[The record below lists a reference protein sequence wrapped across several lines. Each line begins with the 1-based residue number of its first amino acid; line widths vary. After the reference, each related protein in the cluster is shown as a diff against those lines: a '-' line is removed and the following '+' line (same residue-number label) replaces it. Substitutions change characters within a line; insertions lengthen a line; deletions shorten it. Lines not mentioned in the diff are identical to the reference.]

1 MAFKYINPG
10 YPELFDGFKDARA
23 LRGGNSKTMNP
34 ENGVYIDL
42 MSAAGIVKIPSLSS
56 ICIKFD
62 TYYKKSENRYKVLRV
77 YSGDDVIVGLQHM
90 KSVNHGF
97 SYSINDEINESNG
110 DNSEAFPHPQALKTD
125 VLHTVLVYVS
135 LAAGKTILSITVDG
149 IEQVNTQSSG
159 KYEKITAVT
168 FAGANKLDAGFDGLA
183 NIIISDRDCS
193 NEHVA
198 IAKLN
203 VDNSGGVTVDIDK
216 LKESMLENID
226 FSDQI
231 TALQVGQT
239 SIDLDTGHTA
249 AEIVDDFT
257 VETKTPTDRGGVMF
271 TSLAQD
277 PISKQNW
284 DLETLKARTFAVK
297 AAKT

>member
-23 LRGGNSKTMNP
+23 LRGGNSKTMNL

-62 TYYKKSENRYKVLRV
+62 TYYKKSADRYKVLRV
-77 YSGDDVIVGLQHM
+77 YSGDDVIAGLQHLN
-90 KSVNHGF
+90 SDGPGF
-97 SYSINDEINESNG
+97 SYSINSEIDESNG
-110 DNSEAFPHPQALKTD
+110 DNSEPFPQLWATG
-125 VLHTVLVYVS
+125 VFHTVLVYVS
-135 LAAGKTILSITVDG
+135 LAAGKTILSVTVDG
-149 IEQVNTQSSG
+149 IEQINTQSSG

-168 FAGANKLDAGFDGLA
+168 FAGANKLDAGYDGLA

-216 LKESMLENID
+216 LKESILENSD

-249 AEIVDDFT
+249 AEIVDGLT
-257 VETKTPTDRGGVMF
+257 VETKPPTDRGGVMF

-284 DLETLKARTFAVK
+284 DLETLKARTFSVK

>member
-62 TYYKKSENRYKVLRV
+62 TYYQKSESRYKVLRV
-77 YSGDDVIVGLQHM
+77 YSGDDVIVGLQHIN
-90 KSVNHGF
+90 SGGAGF
-97 SYSINDEINESNG
+97 SYSINSEINESNG
-110 DNSEAFPHPQALKTD
+110 DNSVTFSQAWATG

-135 LAAGKTILSITVDG
+135 LAAGKTILSVTVDG

-168 FAGANKLDAGFDGLA
+168 FAGANKLDAGYDGLA

-198 IAKLN
+198 IAK
-203 VDNSGGVTVDIDK
+203 VMADNSGMVTIDTDK
-216 LKESMLENID
+216 LKESMLKNID
-226 FSDQI
+226 SFGQI
-231 TALQVGQT
+231 KALQVGQT

-249 AEIVDDFT
+249 AEIVDGLT
-257 VETKTPTDRGGVMF
+257 VETKSPTDRGGVMF

-277 PISKQNW
+277 PISKQSW

-297 AAKT
+297 AAKP

>member
-1 MAFKYINPG
+1 MGFKYINPG

-23 LRGGNSKTMNP
+23 LRGGNSKIMNP

-90 KSVNHGF
+90 NSGSAGF
-97 SYSINDEINESNG
+97 SYSINSEINESNG
-110 DNSEAFPHPQALKTD
+110 DDSTAFPNVLAAG

-135 LAAGKTILSITVDG
+135 LVAGKTMLSITVDG

-183 NIIISDRDCS
+183 NIIISDRDCR

-216 LKESMLENID
+216 LKESMLENSD
-226 FSDQI
+226 FSAQI

-249 AEIVDDFT
+249 AEIVDDLT

>member
-1 MAFKYINPG
+1 MGFKYINPG

-23 LRGGNSKTMNP
+23 LSGGNSKVMNP

-56 ICIKFD
+56 IYIKFD
-62 TYYKKSENRYKVLRV
+62 TYYKKSEKRFKVLRV
-77 YSGDDVIVGLQHM
+77 YSGDDVIAGLQHM
-90 KSVNHGF
+90 YSGSSGF
-97 SYSINDEINESNG
+97 SYSINGEINESNG
-110 DNSEAFPHPQALKTD
+110 DNSEVFPQALETD

-183 NIIISDRDCS
+183 NIIISDRDCR

-216 LKESMLENID
+216 LKESMLENSD

-249 AEIVDDFT
+249 AEIVDGLT
-257 VETKTPTDRGGVMF
+257 VETKPPTDRGGVMF

>member
-10 YPELFDGFKDARA
+10 YPELFDGFKDARK

-34 ENGVYIDL
+34 KNGVYIDL

-62 TYYKKSENRYKVLRV
+62 TYYKKSAARYKVLRV

-90 KSVNHGF
+90 NSGSPGF
-97 SYSINDEINESNG
+97 SYSINSEIDESNG
-110 DNSEAFPHPQALKTD
+110 NNSTAFPDSIADH

-135 LAAGKTILSITVDG
+135 LIAGETILSVTVDG
-149 IEQVNTQSSG
+149 TKNVDTRSSG

-168 FAGANKLDAGFDGLA
+168 FAGANKLDAGYDGLA

-203 VDNSGGVTVDIDK
+203 VDNSGGVTVNTDK
-216 LKESMLENID
+216 LKESMLENLD
-226 FSDQI
+226 SFDI

-239 SIDLDTGHTA
+239 SINLDTGHTA
-249 AEIVDDFT
+249 AEIVDGLT
-257 VETKTPTDRGGVMF
+257 VETKSPTDREGVMF

>member
-10 YPELFDGFKDARA
+10 YPELFDGFKDARE

-56 ICIKFD
+56 IYIKFD
-62 TYYKKSENRYKVLRV
+62 TYYKKSESRYKVLRV
-77 YSGDDVIVGLQHM
+77 YSGDDVIAGLQHM
-90 KSVNHGF
+90 NSVTPGF
-97 SYSINDEINESNG
+97 SYSINGEIDESNG
-110 DNSEAFPHPQALKTD
+110 DNSVAFPRTLAAD

-149 IEQVNTQSSG
+149 TEQVNTQSSG

-168 FAGANKLDAGFDGLA
+168 FAGANKLDAGYDGLA

-203 VDNSGGVTVDIDK
+203 VNNSGGGN
-216 LKESMLENID
+216 S
-226 FSDQI
+226 
-231 TALQVGQT
+231 
-239 SIDLDTGHTA
+239 
-249 AEIVDDFT
+249 
-257 VETKTPTDRGGVMF
+257 
-271 TSLAQD
+271 
-277 PISKQNW
+277 
-284 DLETLKARTFAVK
+284 
-297 AAKT
+297 

>member
-56 ICIKFD
+56 IYIKFD
-62 TYYKKSENRYKVLRV
+62 TYYKKSESRYKVLRV
-77 YSGDDVIVGLQHM
+77 YSGDDVIAGLQHM
-90 KSVNHGF
+90 NTGDGY
-97 SYSINDEINESNG
+97 SYSINSEIDESNG
-110 DNSEAFPHPQALKTD
+110 DNLGGLSQALATG

-135 LAAGKTILSITVDG
+135 LAAGKTILSVTVDG

-183 NIIISDRDCS
+183 NIIISDTDCS

-198 IAKLN
+198 ISKLN
-203 VDNSGGVTVDIDK
+203 VDNSGGVTVNTDR
-216 LKESMLENID
+216 LKESMLKNSD
-226 FSDQI
+226 FFDI

-239 SIDLDTGHTA
+239 SIDLDTGHNA
-249 AEIVDDFT
+249 AEIVDGLT
-257 VETKTPTDRGGVMF
+257 VETKSPTDRGGVMF

-284 DLETLKARTFAVK
+284 ALETLKARTFEVK

>member
-10 YPELFDGFKDARA
+10 YPELFDGFQDARP
-23 LRGGNSKTMNP
+23 LQGGISKKMNP

-42 MSAAGIVKIPSLSS
+42 MSAQGIVKIPQLSS
-56 ICIKFD
+56 IYIKFD
-62 TYYKKSENRYKVLRV
+62 TYYAKSQDRYKVLRV
-77 YSGDDVIVGLQHM
+77 YSGDDVIVGLQHIN
-90 KSVNHGF
+90 SDGQGF
-97 SYSINDEINESNG
+97 SYTI
-110 DNSEAFPHPQALKTD
+110 NSEIDESTGASSTVFPKALETD

-149 IEQVNTQSSG
+149 TEQVNTQSSG

-168 FAGANKLDAGFDGLA
+168 FAGANKLNAGFDGLA
-183 NIIISDRDCS
+183 NIIISDTDCTH
-193 NEHVA
+193 EHVA

-216 LKESMLENID
+216 LEESILENSD

-249 AEIVDDFT
+249 AEIVDGLM
-257 VETKTPTDRGGVMF
+257 VETKSPTNRGGVMF

>member
-77 YSGDDVIVGLQHM
+77 YSGDDVIAGLQHM
-90 KSVNHGF
+90 YSGNSGF
-97 SYSINDEINESNG
+97 SYSINSEINESNG
-110 DNSEAFPHPQALKTD
+110 DNSEMFPQALKTD

-193 NEHVA
+193 NGHVA

-249 AEIVDDFT
+249 AEIVDGLT
-257 VETKTPTDRGGVMF
+257 VETKPPTDRGGVMF

>member
-10 YPELFDGFKDARA
+10 YPELFDGFKDARE
-23 LRGGNSKTMNP
+23 LCGGNKKTMNP

-42 MSAAGIVKIPSLSS
+42 MSAAGIVEIPQLSS
-56 ICIKFD
+56 IYIKFD
-62 TYYKKSENRYKVLRV
+62 TYYAKSQDRYKVLRV
-77 YSGDDVIVGLQHM
+77 YSGDDVIAGLQHM
-90 KSVNHGF
+90 NSGEGY
-97 SYSINDEINESNG
+97 SYSINGEIDESNG
-110 DNSEAFPHPQALKTD
+110 DNSTAFSRALAIG

-135 LAAGKTILSITVDG
+135 LTAGKTILSVTVDG

-159 KYEKITAVT
+159 KHEKITAVT
-168 FAGANKLDAGFDGLA
+168 FAGANKLDEGYDGLS
-183 NIIISDRDCS
+183 NIVISDRDCS

-198 IAKLN
+198 IAK
-203 VDNSGGVTVDIDK
+203 VMADNSGMVTIDTDK
-216 LKESMLENID
+216 LKESMLRNVD
-226 FSDQI
+226 TFNLSVV
-231 TALQVGQT
+231 QVGQT

-249 AEIVDDFT
+249 AEIVDGLT
-257 VETKTPTDRGGVMF
+257 VETKPPTDRGGVMF

-284 DLETLKARTFAVK
+284 DLETLKTRTFAVK

>member
-56 ICIKFD
+56 IYIKFD
-62 TYYKKSENRYKVLRV
+62 TYYDKSESRYKVLRV

-90 KSVNHGF
+90 NSGGAGF
-97 SYSINDEINESNG
+97 SYSINSEINESNG
-110 DNSEAFPHPQALKTD
+110 DDSVVFQKALATG
-125 VLHTVLVYVS
+125 VLHTVLVYIS
-135 LAAGKTILSITVDG
+135 LADGKTILSVTVDG

-168 FAGANKLDAGFDGLA
+168 FAGANKLDAGYDGLA
-183 NIIISDRDCS
+183 NIIISDTDCS

-198 IAKLN
+198 IAK
-203 VDNSGGVTVDIDK
+203 VMADNSGMVTIDTDK
-216 LKESMLENID
+216 LKESMLKNID
-226 FSDQI
+226 SFDQI
-231 TALQVGQT
+231 KALQVGQT

-249 AEIVDDFT
+249 AEIVDSLM
-257 VETKTPTDRGGVMF
+257 VETKTTTDRGGVMF

-284 DLETLKARTFAVK
+284 DLETLKARMFAVK
-297 AAKT
+297 VAKP

>member
-1 MAFKYINPG
+1 MGFKYINPG

-56 ICIKFD
+56 IYIKFD
-62 TYYKKSENRYKVLRV
+62 TYYKKSESRYKVLRV

-90 KSVNHGF
+90 YNGDGY
-97 SYSINDEINESNG
+97 SYSINEEINESTG
-110 DNSEAFPHPQALKTD
+110 DNSTAFPNALAAG

-135 LAAGKTILSITVDG
+135 LVAGKTMLSVTVDG
-149 IEQVNTQSSG
+149 TQLVNTQSSG

-183 NIIISDRDCS
+183 NIIISDRDCR

-216 LKESMLENID
+216 LKESMLENSD

-249 AEIVDDFT
+249 AEIVDGLT
-257 VETKTPTDRGGVMF
+257 VETKPPTDRGGVMF

-277 PISKQNW
+277 PISKRNW

>member
-23 LRGGNSKTMNP
+23 WRGGNSKTMNP

-56 ICIKFD
+56 IYIKFD
-62 TYYKKSENRYKVLRV
+62 TYYKKSESRYKVLRV
-77 YSGDDVIVGLQHM
+77 YSGDDVIAGLQHL
-90 KSVNHGF
+90 NTGDGY
-97 SYSINDEINESNG
+97 SYSINSEIDESNG
-110 DNSEAFPHPQALKTD
+110 DNSEVFPKALATG

-135 LAAGKTILSITVDG
+135 LAAGKTILSVTVDG
-149 IEQVNTQSSG
+149 IEQINTQSSG
-159 KYEKITAVT
+159 KYEKITTVT
-168 FAGANKLDAGFDGLA
+168 FAGANKLDAGYDGLA
-183 NIIISDRDCS
+183 NIIISDTDCS

-198 IAKLN
+198 ISKLN
-203 VDNSGGVTVDIDK
+203 VDNSGRVTVNTDR
-216 LKESMLENID
+216 LKESMLENSD
-226 FSDQI
+226 FFDI

-239 SIDLDTGHTA
+239 SIDLDTGHNA
-249 AEIVDDFT
+249 AEIVDGLT
-257 VETKTPTDRGGVMF
+257 VETKSPTDWGGVMF

-277 PISKQNW
+277 PINKQNW
-284 DLETLKARTFAVK
+284 ALETLKARTFEVK

>member
-56 ICIKFD
+56 IYIKFD
-62 TYYKKSENRYKVLRV
+62 TYYKKSESRYKVLRV

-90 KSVNHGF
+90 YSGDGY
-97 SYSINDEINESNG
+97 SYSINAEINESTG
-110 DNSEAFPHPQALKTD
+110 DNSTVFPHALETD

-216 LKESMLENID
+216 LKESMLENSD

-249 AEIVDDFT
+249 AEIVDGLT
-257 VETKTPTDRGGVMF
+257 VETKPPTDRGGVMF

-297 AAKT
+297 DVKT

>member
-1 MAFKYINPG
+1 MGFKYINPG

-23 LRGGNSKTMNP
+23 LSGGNSKVMNP

-77 YSGDDVIVGLQHM
+77 YSGDDVIAGLQHM
-90 KSVNHGF
+90 NSVNHGF
-97 SYSINDEINESNG
+97 SYSINGEINESNG
-110 DNSEAFPHPQALKTD
+110 DNSQGFTKALETD

-135 LAAGKTILSITVDG
+135 LAAGKTMLSVTVDG
-149 IEQVNTQSSG
+149 IELVNTQSSG

-216 LKESMLENID
+216 LKESILENSD
-226 FSDQI
+226 FFDQI

-249 AEIVDDFT
+249 AEIVDGLT

>member
-90 KSVNHGF
+90 NYGNHGF
-97 SYSINDEINESNG
+97 SYSINGEINESNG
-110 DNSEAFPHPQALKTD
+110 DNSVVFPQALETD

-216 LKESMLENID
+216 LKESMLKNSD

-249 AEIVDDFT
+249 AEIVDGLM
-257 VETKTPTDRGGVMF
+257 VETKSPTDRGGVMF

>member
-1 MAFKYINPG
+1 MGFKYINPG

-56 ICIKFD
+56 IYIKFD
-62 TYYKKSENRYKVLRV
+62 TYYKKSESRYKVLRV

-90 KSVNHGF
+90 YNGDGY
-97 SYSINDEINESNG
+97 SYSINEEINESTG
-110 DNSEAFPHPQALKTD
+110 DNSTAFPNALAAG

-135 LAAGKTILSITVDG
+135 LVAGKTMLSVTVDG
-149 IEQVNTQSSG
+149 TQLVNTQSSG

-183 NIIISDRDCS
+183 NIIISDRDCR

-203 VDNSGGVTVDIDK
+203 VDNSGGGN
-216 LKESMLENID
+216 S
-226 FSDQI
+226 
-231 TALQVGQT
+231 
-239 SIDLDTGHTA
+239 
-249 AEIVDDFT
+249 
-257 VETKTPTDRGGVMF
+257 
-271 TSLAQD
+271 
-277 PISKQNW
+277 
-284 DLETLKARTFAVK
+284 
-297 AAKT
+297 

>member
-23 LRGGNSKTMNP
+23 LRGGNSKIMNP

-77 YSGDDVIVGLQHM
+77 YSGEDVIVGLQHM
-90 KSVNHGF
+90 NSVNHGF
-97 SYSINDEINESNG
+97 SYSINSEIDESNG
-110 DNSEAFPHPQALKTD
+110 DNSMPFTTALETD

-135 LAAGKTILSITVDG
+135 LAAGKTILSVTVDG
-149 IEQVNTQSSG
+149 VELVNTQSSG

-168 FAGANKLDAGFDGLA
+168 FAGANKLDAGYDGLA

-216 LKESMLENID
+216 LKESMLENSDIA
-226 FSDQI
+226 DQI

-249 AEIVDDFT
+249 AEIVDGLT
-257 VETKTPTDRGGVMF
+257 VETKPPTDRGGVMF

-277 PISKQNW
+277 PISQQNW

-297 AAKT
+297 DAKT

>member
-56 ICIKFD
+56 IYIKFD
-62 TYYKKSENRYKVLRV
+62 TYYQKSERRYKVLRV
-77 YSGDDVIVGLQHM
+77 YSGDDVIAGLQHM
-90 KSVNHGF
+90 NSGSAGF
-97 SYSINDEINESNG
+97 SYSINSEINESNG
-110 DNSEAFPHPQALKTD
+110 DNSVAFQKALATGI
-125 VLHTVLVYVS
+125 LHTVLVYVS
-135 LAAGKTILSITVDG
+135 LAAGKTILSVTVDG
-149 IEQVNTQSSG
+149 IEQINTQSSG

-168 FAGANKLDAGFDGLA
+168 FAGANKLDAGYDGLA

-198 IAKLN
+198 IAK
-203 VDNSGGVTVDIDK
+203 VMADNSGMVTIDTDK
-216 LKESMLENID
+216 LKESMLENAD
-226 FSDQI
+226 FFDI

-239 SIDLDTGHTA
+239 SIDLDTGHNA
-249 AEIVDDFT
+249 AEIVDGLM
-257 VETKTPTDRGGVMF
+257 VETKPPTDRGGVMF

-277 PISKQNW
+277 PISKQSW

>member
-23 LRGGNSKTMNP
+23 WRGGNSKTMNP

-56 ICIKFD
+56 IYIKFD
-62 TYYKKSENRYKVLRV
+62 TYYKKSESRYKVLRV
-77 YSGDDVIVGLQHM
+77 YSGDDVIAGLQHL
-90 KSVNHGF
+90 NTGDGY
-97 SYSINDEINESNG
+97 SYSINSEIDESNG
-110 DNSEAFPHPQALKTD
+110 DNSEVFPKALATG

-135 LAAGKTILSITVDG
+135 LAAGKTILSVTVDG
-149 IEQVNTQSSG
+149 IEQINTQSSG
-159 KYEKITAVT
+159 KYEKITTVT
-168 FAGANKLDAGFDGLA
+168 FAGANKLDAGYDGLA
-183 NIIISDRDCS
+183 NIIISDTDCS

-198 IAKLN
+198 ISKLN
-203 VDNSGGVTVDIDK
+203 VDNSGRVTVNTDR
-216 LKESMLENID
+216 LKESMLENSD
-226 FSDQI
+226 FFDI

-239 SIDLDTGHTA
+239 SIDLDTGHNA
-249 AEIVDDFT
+249 AEIVDGLT
-257 VETKTPTDRGGVMF
+257 VETKSPTDWGGVMF

-284 DLETLKARTFAVK
+284 ALETLKARTFEVK

>member
-56 ICIKFD
+56 IYIKFD
-62 TYYKKSENRYKVLRV
+62 TYYKKSESRYKVLRV
-77 YSGDDVIVGLQHM
+77 YSGDDVIAGLQHM
-90 KSVNHGF
+90 NTGDGY
-97 SYSINDEINESNG
+97 SYSINSEIDESNG
-110 DNSEAFPHPQALKTD
+110 DNSGGLSQALATG

-135 LAAGKTILSITVDG
+135 LAAGKTILSVTVDG

-183 NIIISDRDCS
+183 NIIISDTDCS

-198 IAKLN
+198 ISKLN
-203 VDNSGGVTVDIDK
+203 VDNSGGVTVNTDR
-216 LKESMLENID
+216 LKESMLKNSD
-226 FSDQI
+226 FFDI

-239 SIDLDTGHTA
+239 SIDLDTGHNA
-249 AEIVDDFT
+249 AEIVDGLT
-257 VETKTPTDRGGVMF
+257 VETKSPTDRGGVMF

-284 DLETLKARTFAVK
+284 ALETLKARTFEVK

>member
-23 LRGGNSKTMNP
+23 LRGGNSKVMNP

-56 ICIKFD
+56 IYIKFD
-62 TYYKKSENRYKVLRV
+62 TYYDKSESRYKVLRV
-77 YSGDDVIVGLQHM
+77 YSGDDVIVGLQHIN
-90 KSVNHGF
+90 SGSAGF
-97 SYSINDEINESNG
+97 SYSINSEINESNG
-110 DNSEAFPHPQALKTD
+110 DNSEVFQKSLAAG
-125 VLHTVLVYVS
+125 VLHTVLVYIS
-135 LAAGKTILSITVDG
+135 LADGKIFLSIKVDG
-149 IEQVNTQSSG
+149 TEQVNTQSSW

-168 FAGANKLDAGFDGLA
+168 FAGANKLDAGYDGLA

-198 IAKLN
+198 IAK
-203 VDNSGGVTVDIDK
+203 VMADNSGMVTIDTDK
-216 LKESMLENID
+216 LKESMLKNID
-226 FSDQI
+226 SFDQI
-231 TALQVGQT
+231 KALQVGQT

-249 AEIVDDFT
+249 AEIVDGLT

>member
-23 LRGGNSKTMNP
+23 LRGGNSKTTNP

-56 ICIKFD
+56 IYIKFD
-62 TYYKKSENRYKVLRV
+62 TYYQKSERRYKVLRV
-77 YSGDDVIVGLQHM
+77 YSGDDVIAGLQHM
-90 KSVNHGF
+90 NSGSAGF
-97 SYSINDEINESNG
+97 SYSINSEINESNG
-110 DNSEAFPHPQALKTD
+110 DNSVAFQKSLAAG
-125 VLHTVLVYVS
+125 VLHTVLVYIS
-135 LAAGKTILSITVDG
+135 LADGKTFLSIKVDG

-168 FAGANKLDAGFDGLA
+168 FAGANKLDAGYDGLA

-198 IAKLN
+198 IAK
-203 VDNSGGVTVDIDK
+203 VMADNSGMVTIDTDK
-216 LKESMLENID
+216 LKESMLENVD
-226 FSDQI
+226 SFDI

-249 AEIVDDFT
+249 AEIVDGLM
-257 VETKTPTDRGGVMF
+257 VETKPPTDRGGVMF

-277 PISKQNW
+277 PISKQSW

>member
-62 TYYKKSENRYKVLRV
+62 TYYKKSADRYKVLRV
-77 YSGDDVIVGLQHM
+77 YSGDDVIVGLQHI
-90 KSVNHGF
+90 KSGAAGF
-97 SYSINDEINESNG
+97 SYSINSEINESNG
-110 DNSEAFPHPQALKTD
+110 DNSVAFQNSLAAG
-125 VLHTVLVYVS
+125 VLHTVLVYIS
-135 LAAGKTILSITVDG
+135 LADGKTSLSIKVDG
-149 IEQVNTQSSG
+149 TDHVNTQSSG

-168 FAGANKLDAGFDGLA
+168 FAGANKLDAGYDGLA

-198 IAKLN
+198 IAK
-203 VDNSGGVTVDIDK
+203 VMADNSGMVTIDTDK
-216 LKESMLENID
+216 LKESMLKNID
-226 FSDQI
+226 SFDQI
-231 TALQVGQT
+231 KALQVGQT

-249 AEIVDDFT
+249 AEIVDGLM
-257 VETKTPTDRGGVMF
+257 VETKATTDRGGVMF

>member
-10 YPELFDGFKDARA
+10 YPELFDGFKDARE

-42 MSAAGIVKIPSLSS
+42 MSAAGIVKIPSLPS

-62 TYYKKSENRYKVLRV
+62 TYYRKSENRYKVLRV
-77 YSGDDVIVGLQHM
+77 YSGDDVIAGIQHIN
-90 KSVNHGF
+90 SAEPGF
-97 SYSINDEINESNG
+97 SYSINSEINESNG
-110 DNSEAFPHPQALKTD
+110 DNSVLIPKVLDTY

-149 IEQVNTQSSG
+149 TEQVNTQSSG

-168 FAGANKLDAGFDGLA
+168 FAGANKLDAGYDGLA

-203 VDNSGGVTVDIDK
+203 VDNSGGQQ
-216 LKESMLENID
+216 L
-226 FSDQI
+226 
-231 TALQVGQT
+231 
-239 SIDLDTGHTA
+239 
-249 AEIVDDFT
+249 
-257 VETKTPTDRGGVMF
+257 
-271 TSLAQD
+271 
-277 PISKQNW
+277 
-284 DLETLKARTFAVK
+284 TLKS
-297 AAKT
+297 

>member
-34 ENGVYIDL
+34 KNGVYIDL

-62 TYYKKSENRYKVLRV
+62 TYYKKSESRYKVLRV
-77 YSGDDVIVGLQHM
+77 YSGDDVIAGLQHM
-90 KSVNHGF
+90 NSVNHGF
-97 SYSINDEINESNG
+97 SYSINGEIDESNG
-110 DNSEAFPHPQALKTD
+110 DNSEVFPRALETD

-135 LAAGKTILSITVDG
+135 LAAGKTILSVTVDG
-149 IEQVNTQSSG
+149 IEQINTQSSG

-168 FAGANKLDAGFDGLA
+168 FAGANKLDAGYDGLA

-203 VDNSGGVTVDIDK
+203 VDNSGGVTVNTDK
-216 LKESMLENID
+216 LKKSMLENSD
-226 FSDQI
+226 FFDI

-249 AEIVDDFT
+249 TEIVDGLTF
-257 VETKTPTDRGGVMF
+257 ETKPPTDRGGVMF

-284 DLETLKARTFAVK
+284 DLETLKTRTFAIK

>member
-23 LRGGNSKTMNP
+23 LRGGNSKVMNP

-56 ICIKFD
+56 IYIKFD
-62 TYYKKSENRYKVLRV
+62 TYYDKSESRYKVLRV
-77 YSGDDVIVGLQHM
+77 YSGDDVIAGLQHM
-90 KSVNHGF
+90 NSGSAGF
-97 SYSINDEINESNG
+97 SYSINGEINESNG
-110 DNSEAFPHPQALKTD
+110 DDSAVFQKPLAAG

-135 LAAGKTILSITVDG
+135 LTDGKTFLSIKVDG
-149 IEQVNTQSSG
+149 TEQVNTQSSG

-168 FAGANKLDAGFDGLA
+168 FAGANKLDAGYDGLA

-198 IAKLN
+198 IAK
-203 VDNSGGVTVDIDK
+203 VMADNSGMVTIDTDK
-216 LKESMLENID
+216 LKKAMMENFDNI
-226 FSDQI
+226 DQI

-239 SIDLDTGHTA
+239 SIDLDTEHTA
-249 AEIVDDFT
+249 AEIVDGLT

>member
-34 ENGVYIDL
+34 ESGVYIDL

-56 ICIKFD
+56 IYIKFD
-62 TYYKKSENRYKVLRV
+62 TYYKKSESRYKVLRV
-77 YSGDDVIVGLQHM
+77 YSGDDVIAGLQHM
-90 KSVNHGF
+90 NSVGHGF
-97 SYSINDEINESNG
+97 SYSINGEIDESNG
-110 DNSEAFPHPQALKTD
+110 DNSEAFQKPLETD
-125 VLHTVLVYVS
+125 MLHTVLVYVS
-135 LAAGKTILSITVDG
+135 LAAGKTMLSITVDG
-149 IEQVNTQSSG
+149 IEQINTQSSG

-168 FAGANKLDAGFDGLA
+168 FAGANKLDAGYDGLA
-183 NIIISDRDCS
+183 NIIISDTDCS

-216 LKESMLENID
+216 LEESVLENSD
-226 FSDQI
+226 FFDI

-239 SIDLDTGHTA
+239 SIDLDTGHNA
-249 AEIVDDFT
+249 AEIVDGLT
-257 VETKTPTDRGGVMF
+257 VETKSPTDRGGVMF

>member
-10 YPELFDGFKDARA
+10 YPELFDGFKDARE

-62 TYYKKSENRYKVLRV
+62 TYYKKSADRYKVLRV
-77 YSGDDVIVGLQHM
+77 YSGDDVIAGLQHLN
-90 KSVNHGF
+90 SDGSGF
-97 SYSINDEINESNG
+97 SYSINSEIDESNG
-110 DNSEAFPHPQALKTD
+110 DNSELFPQLWATG

-135 LAAGKTILSITVDG
+135 LAAGKTILSVTVDG
-149 IEQVNTQSSG
+149 IEQINTQSSG

-168 FAGANKLDAGFDGLA
+168 FAGANKLDAGYDGLA

-216 LKESMLENID
+216 LKESILENSD

-249 AEIVDDFT
+249 AEIVDGLT
-257 VETKTPTDRGGVMF
+257 VETKPPTDRGGVMF

-297 AAKT
+297 DAKT

>member
-23 LRGGNSKTMNP
+23 LRGGNNKTINP

-56 ICIKFD
+56 IYIKFD
-62 TYYKKSENRYKVLRV
+62 TYYAKSESRYKVLRV
-77 YSGDDVIVGLQHM
+77 YSGDDVVAGLQHM
-90 KSVNHGF
+90 NSGGAGF
-97 SYSINDEINESNG
+97 SYSINSEINESNG
-110 DNSEAFPHPQALKTD
+110 DNSVAFPNSLAAG
-125 VLHTVLVYVS
+125 VLHTVLVYIS
-135 LAAGKTILSITVDG
+135 LADGKTFVSIKVDG
-149 IEQVNTQSSG
+149 IKQVNTQSSG

-168 FAGANKLDAGFDGLA
+168 FAGANKLDAGYDGLA
-183 NIIISDRDCS
+183 NIVISDRDCS

-198 IAKLN
+198 IAK
-203 VDNSGGVTVDIDK
+203 VMADNSGMVTIDTDK
-216 LKESMLENID
+216 LKEAIMENFDDIGE
-226 FSDQI
+226 I

-239 SIDLDTGHTA
+239 SIDLDTEHPA
-249 AEIVDDFT
+249 AEIVDGLM
-257 VETKTPTDRGGVMF
+257 VETKPPTDRGGVMF

-277 PISKQNW
+277 PISKQSW

>member
-77 YSGDDVIVGLQHM
+77 YSGDDVIVGLQHINFG
-90 KSVNHGF
+90 SHGF
-97 SYSINDEINESNG
+97 SYSINGEINESNG
-110 DNSEAFPHPQALKTD
+110 DNSKVFPQALETD

-135 LAAGKTILSITVDG
+135 LAAGKTMLSVTVDG
-149 IEQVNTQSSG
+149 IELVNTQSSG

-168 FAGANKLDAGFDGLA
+168 FAGANKLDAGYDGLA
-183 NIIISDRDCS
+183 NIIISDRDCR

-216 LKESMLENID
+216 LKESMLENSD

-249 AEIVDDFT
+249 AEIVDGLT
-257 VETKTPTDRGGVMF
+257 VETKPPTDRGGVMF

>member
-42 MSAAGIVKIPSLSS
+42 MSAAGIVEIPQLSS
-56 ICIKFD
+56 IYIRFD
-62 TYYKKSENRYKVLRV
+62 TYYAKSQDRYKVLRV
-77 YSGDDVIVGLQHM
+77 YSGDDVIVGLQHIN
-90 KSVNHGF
+90 SDGQGF
-97 SYSINDEINESNG
+97 SYTI
-110 DNSEAFPHPQALKTD
+110 NSEIDESTGASSTVFPKALETD

-135 LAAGKTILSITVDG
+135 LAAGKTILSVTVDG
-149 IEQVNTQSSG
+149 TEQVNTQSSG

-183 NIIISDRDCS
+183 NIIISDTDCTH
-193 NEHVA
+193 EHVA

-216 LKESMLENID
+216 LEESILENSD

-249 AEIVDDFT
+249 AEIVDGLM
-257 VETKTPTDRGGVMF
+257 VETKSPTNRGGVMF

>member
-42 MSAAGIVKIPSLSS
+42 MSAAGIVKIPELSS

-62 TYYKKSENRYKVLRV
+62 TYYQKSENRYKVLRV
-77 YSGDDVIVGLQHM
+77 YSGDDVIAGLQHLN
-90 KSVNHGF
+90 SGSSGF
-97 SYSINDEINESNG
+97 SYSINSEIDESNG
-110 DNSEAFPHPQALKTD
+110 DNSTIFNNALVTG

-135 LAAGKTILSITVDG
+135 LIAGETILSVTVDG
-149 IEQVNTQSSG
+149 TKQVDTRSSG

-168 FAGANKLDAGFDGLA
+168 FAGANKLDAGYDGLA

-216 LKESMLENID
+216 LEESMLENGD
-226 FSDQI
+226 SFDI

-239 SIDLDTGHTA
+239 SINLDTGYTA
-249 AEIVDDFT
+249 AEIVDGLT

>member
-56 ICIKFD
+56 IYIKFD
-62 TYYKKSENRYKVLRV
+62 TYYNKSESRYKVLRV
-77 YSGDDVIVGLQHM
+77 YSGDDVVAGLQHM
-90 KSVNHGF
+90 NSGGAGF
-97 SYSINDEINESNG
+97 SYSINSEINESNG
-110 DNSEAFPHPQALKTD
+110 DNSATFQKSLVAG
-125 VLHTVLVYVS
+125 VLHTVLVYIS
-135 LAAGKTILSITVDG
+135 LADGKTFLSIKVEGTD
-149 IEQVNTQSSG
+149 QVNTQSSG

-168 FAGANKLDAGFDGLA
+168 FAGANKLDAGYDGLA

-193 NEHVA
+193 NEHIA

-203 VDNSGGVTVDIDK
+203 VDNSGMVTIDTDK
-216 LKESMLENID
+216 LKESILKNID
-226 FSDQI
+226 SFGQI
-231 TALQVGQT
+231 KALQVGQT

-249 AEIVDDFT
+249 AEIVDGLT
-257 VETKTPTDRGGVMF
+257 VETKPPTDRGGVMF

>member
-23 LRGGNSKTMNP
+23 VRGGNSKTMNP
-34 ENGVYIDL
+34 KNGVYIDL
-42 MSAAGIVKIPSLSS
+42 MSAAGIVKIPSLPA
-56 ICIKFD
+56 IYIKFD
-62 TYYKKSENRYKVLRV
+62 TYYKKSADRYKVLRV
-77 YSGDDVIVGLQHM
+77 YSGDDVVAGLQHM
-90 KSVNHGF
+90 NSGDGY
-97 SYSINDEINESNG
+97 SYSINEEIDESDG
-110 DNSEAFPHPQALKTD
+110 SHSTAFLNPLKAG

-149 IEQVNTQSSG
+149 TEQVNTQSSG

-168 FAGANKLDAGFDGLA
+168 FAGANKLDAGLDGLA

-193 NEHVA
+193 NEHIA
-198 IAKLN
+198 IANLN
-203 VDNSGGVTVDIDK
+203 VDNSGGATVYIDK
-216 LKESMLENID
+216 LKESMLENGD
-226 FSDQI
+226 SFDI

-239 SIDLDTGHTA
+239 SIDLDTGHNA
-249 AEIVDDFT
+249 AEIVDGLT
-257 VETKTPTDRGGVMF
+257 VETKPPTDRGGVMF

>member
-23 LRGGNSKTMNP
+23 LRGGNSKIMNP

-56 ICIKFD
+56 IYIKFD
-62 TYYKKSENRYKVLRV
+62 TYYDKSESRYKVLRV
-77 YSGDDVIVGLQHM
+77 YSGDDVVAGLQHM
-90 KSVNHGF
+90 NSGSAGF
-97 SYSINDEINESNG
+97 SYSINSEINESNG
-110 DNSEAFPHPQALKTD
+110 DNSVVFQNSLA
-125 VLHTVLVYVS
+125 VGILHTVLVYVS
-135 LAAGKTILSITVDG
+135 LADGKTFLSIKVDG
-149 IEQVNTQSSG
+149 TEQVNTQSSG

-168 FAGANKLDAGFDGLA
+168 FAGANKLDAGYDGLA
-183 NIIISDRDCS
+183 NIVISDRDCS

-198 IAKLN
+198 IAKAMA
-203 VDNSGGVTVDIDK
+203 DNSGMVTIDTDK
-216 LKESMLENID
+216 LKEAMMENFDDI
-226 FSDQI
+226 DQI

-239 SIDLDTGHTA
+239 SIDLDTEHPA
-249 AEIVDDFT
+249 AEIVDGLT
-257 VETKTPTDRGGVMF
+257 VEAKNPTDRGGVMF

-297 AAKT
+297 AAKP